1 MALALASAQT
11 LPDSSLRAKERDVQ
25 ARLAAYT
32 DRQAEWSEAQ
42 AALSNSLATLDP
54 CSPTARKLIE
64 DAVSAADSTVRAM
77 DTYLAGWA
85 ELTAQRTA
93 AQQNSPSDATALA
106 PDAEK
111 ERAALEQA
119 LATLAKLNPPFDTI
133 LGDQLRRAAR
143 NDVTG
148 ADQSLK
154 TTKIVEDGAAG
165 QKAILAADDALL
177 RDGLRGSQSQL
188 AKWRAFYQGKASE
201 IAVACVNKK

>member
-1 MALALASAQT
+1 MAVTSAQT
-11 LPDSSLRAKERDVQ
+11 SPDSPVRAKEREIQV
-25 ARLAAYT
+25 RLGAYT
-32 DRQAEWSEAQ
+32 DRQAEWFEAQ

-64 DAVSAADSTVRAM
+64 DLVSAADSTVRAL
-77 DTYLAGWA
+77 DSYLAGWT

-93 AQQNSPSDATALA
+93 ALQNSPSDATALA

-111 ERAALEQA
+111 ERAALEHA
-119 LATLAKLNPPFDTI
+119 LATLAKLNPPFDTV

-154 TTKIVEDGAAG
+154 TTKIVADAAAG
-165 QKAILAADDALL
+165 QKSILAANDALL
-177 RDGLRGSQSQL
+177 RDGMRSSQSQL
-188 AKWRAFYQGKASE
+188 AKWRSFYQGKASE